1 MSKLDAK
8 PMQSAQLSQTPHN
21 LSHTFDFTSSTG
33 MILPLVFDVLNP
45 GEKIESIVDLS
56 DTRTQPMQ
64 SAAYLDLDMHVDY
77 FFVPMTIMMSKF
89 ESFIYR
95 IKDFYSTGGSY
106 GQGPTSLP
114 LLDLDL
120 VKSAIRNNAITPLY
134 NNPDFDDIGKGAI
147 RLFDHLRYGDLF
159 SDSYGDSSRF
169 GNPDYAYNP
178 SIFPFALLA
187 YNAAYEYY
195 FINDEFEEFQN
206 KLFNVD
212 LFVNGGTNITDL
224 PSVFPMFYLKYRN
237 KYHDYF
243 TSLKASPI
251 VSGKNLLDSAGSL
264 SLAKSWLS
272 RDNTWNLVNGSIVTL
287 LDGHY
292 GSGPGYNDSPEL
304 VNSTDT
310 RTNFGFNAGSTLRV
324 NPQLNEQYVTPNGAD
339 VNTANLRA
347 LFANEKLWTITGM
360 NRKQY
365 DAQTLAHYGYD
376 VPVDVMH
383 SVQRIGHHVYNLKVG
398 EVIST
403 AGTATQPLATVAG
416 KGYAFRNDENKPI
429 IFTAPCHGVFI
440 ALYSSAIKRNYCGT
454 FDKVNAIAGW
464 QDFYQPEFDHLGMQ
478 PIFGFEASQNS
489 LSSNQSR
496 TSTSNPYAN
505 ILGWQYRYEQFKRKY
520 NYSTLAFSNSY
531 DGSRFTDYI
540 APFGTWSPADL
551 PLKNTIESSI
561 SMAFQPNVG
570 YLADLK
576 ENPCELNNMMQ
587 IPYDPWYYNGNTTG
601 RANMD
606 YAEEP
611 WLAYQ
616 TDPLIH
622 HSLIHYTKLSTM
634 SAYSMPRLES

>member
-8 PMQSAQLSQTPHN
+8 PMQHAQLGMTPHN

-33 MILPLVFDVLNP
+33 MILPLVFDILNP
-45 GEKIESIVDLS
+45 GEKIESIIDLS

-77 FFVPMTIMMSKF
+77 FFVPMTIMISKF

-95 IKDFYSTGGSY
+95 IKDFYSTGGNGY
-106 GQGPTSLP
+106 GQGNINLP
-114 LLDLDL
+114 LLDLD
-120 VKSAIRNNAITPLY
+120 VAKQNIRFSAINPLFY
-134 NNPDFDDIGKGAI
+134 NPDFDDVGKGAI

-159 SDSYGDSSRF
+159 SDAYGDSSRF

-178 SIFPFALLA
+178 SIFPWALLA

-195 FINDEFEEFQN
+195 FINDEFEEFKN
-206 KLFNVD
+206 YLFNVD
-212 LFVNGGTNITDL
+212 NVVSAGTNIVNYSTIEE
-224 PSVFPMFYLKYRN
+224 MFHLKFRN

-251 VSGKNLLDSAGSL
+251 VSGLNLLDSAGSL
-264 SLAKSWLS
+264 SLAKSWLT
-272 RDNTWNLVNGSIVTL
+272 RNYINTGGFTGDILT
-287 LDGHY
+287 
-292 GSGPGYNDSPEL
+292 DSP
-304 VNSTDT
+304 
-310 RTNFGFNAGSTLRV
+310 AGSDSFINIPSSGSDVRTDFSFKALGTGGTPTPV
-324 NPQLNEQYVTPNGAD
+324 LNNHGD
-339 VNTANLRA
+339 INTANLRA
-347 LFANEKLWTITGM
+347 LFANEKLWTVTGM

-376 VPVDVMH
+376 VPTDVMH

-429 IFTAPCHGVFI
+429 HFTAPCHGVFI

-454 FDKVNAIAGW
+454 FDKINAIAGW

-540 APFGTWSPADL
+540 APFGTWAPADL
-551 PLKNTIESSI
+551 PLKNTIEI
-561 SMAFQPNVG
+561 SNSMSFLPSVD
-570 YLADLK
+570 YLSDIK

-587 IPYDPWYYNGNTTG
+587 IPYDPWYYDGTTTG
-601 RANMD
+601 RTAMNYVD
-606 YAEEP
+606 EP
-611 WLAYQ
+611 WLVYQ

-622 HSLIHYTKLSTM
+622 HSMIHYTKLSTM

>member
-8 PMQSAQLSQTPHN
+8 PMQHAQIGMTLHN

-33 MILPLVFDVLNP
+33 MILPLVFDILQP
-45 GEKIESIVDLS
+45 GEKIESIIDLS

-77 FFVPMTIMMSKF
+77 FFVPMTIIMSKF

-95 IKDFYSTGGSY
+95 INDFYSSSVY
-106 GQGPTSLP
+106 PQNNFNLP
-114 LLDLDL
+114 LLDLDDA
-120 VKSAIRNNAITPLY
+120 KSTLQQYAMTVPFSNIN
-134 NNPDFDDIGKGAI
+134 FDEYGKGNL

-159 SDSYGDSSRF
+159 SDTHGDSSRF
-169 GNPDYAYNP
+169 GNPNYAYSP
-178 SIFPFALLA
+178 KIFPWALLA
-187 YNAAYEYY
+187 YNAAYMYY
-195 FINDEFEEFQN
+195 FINDEFEKFDN
-206 KLFNVD
+206 TIFNMDSIVNSVSPEIVSAVQIVD
-212 LFVNGGTNITDL
+212 ICR
-224 PSVFPMFYLKYRN
+224 LKYRN

-264 SLAKSWLS
+264 SLAKNWLS
-272 RDNTWNLVNGSIVTL
+272 RDSTWRGNVLVDGVSGSNSLPTLSGSPDIPNG
-287 LDGHY
+287 
-292 GSGPGYNDSPEL
+292 
-304 VNSTDT
+304 TDV
-310 RTNFGFNAGSTLRV
+310 RSQFGFTA
-324 NPQLNEQYVTPNGAD
+324 QYVNTSGGAVDPSGVAINGMD
-339 VNTANLRA
+339 INTANLRA

-376 VPVDVMH
+376 VPIDVLH
-383 SVQRIGHHVYNLKVG
+383 QVQRIGHHVYNLKVG

-429 IFTAPCHGVFI
+429 HFTAPCHGIFI

-454 FDKVNAIAGW
+454 FDKVNAIAAW

-478 PIFGFEASQNS
+478 PIFGFEASQNN
-489 LSSNQSR
+489 LSANGNR

-520 NYSTLAFSNSY
+520 NYATLAFSNSY
-531 DGSRFTDYI
+531 DGAIFTNYI

-551 PLKNTIESSI
+551 PLKDIIDGSV
-561 SMAFQPNVG
+561 SMAFNPSAS
-570 YLADLK
+570 YLGDIK

-587 IPYDPWYYNGNTTG
+587 VTYDPWYYDGTSTG
-601 RANMD
+601 RTGMNYVD
-606 YAEEP
+606 EP
-611 WLAYQ
+611 WLVYQ

-622 HSLIHYTKLSTM
+622 HSMIHYTKLSTM